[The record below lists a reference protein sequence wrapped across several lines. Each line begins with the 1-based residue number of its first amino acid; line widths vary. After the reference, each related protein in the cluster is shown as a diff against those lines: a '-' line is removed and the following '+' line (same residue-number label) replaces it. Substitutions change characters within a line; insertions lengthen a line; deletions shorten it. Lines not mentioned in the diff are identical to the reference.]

1 MVDLYTY
8 AGVFYLLVKEL
19 KACSTC
25 TIGKSIGVMREVM
38 GENLYKEVIV
48 AAPKEDEGNFGCIV
62 ICGNEVLHRVANFM
76 VGNQPSLTSL
86 LVLYCT
92 A

>member
-1 MVDLYTY
+1 MLDVYYWKINRSD
-8 AGVFYLLVKEL
+8 AGSHGRKF
-19 KACSTC
+19 
-25 TIGKSIGVMREVM
+25 
-38 GENLYKEVIV
+38 YKEVIV
-48 AAPKEDEGNFGCIV
+48 AAPKEDEGDFGCIV

-76 VGNQPSLTSL
+76 VANQPSLTSL